1 MKSGALTTPGTT
13 RIAKLPAH
21 FHPCLQ
27 AQKRV
32 IMTALKDPPEIDIE
46 GDRNETPWVNELAY
60 DDLCDL
66 LTGSVVRGEGNSCLL
81 IGPRGSGKTRVR
93 WRGSCSMLSLLIAS
107 SCQLVDRALAQASKD
122 TSPIVIRLSGHI
134 QQNDRL
140 AIREIAWQL
149 SHQTGKQITLDDGE
163 DGDSPDID
171 GDVMDQQDVASL
183 PPPAYLPSLI
193 STLPSQPKPVVVILD
208 AFDEFALHGRQA
220 LLYCLLDT
228 VQSCRVGSGLNG
240 LVVVGV
246 TNRVDTINLLEKRV
260 KSRFSGRMLRTAG
273 PRSVQDW
280 WKLTNAILTV
290 PLGKG
295 DDVDGWKEL
304 WGGSVNRFLEER
316 SVKTALHETWAL
328 VKDVRMLTRI
338 LVSSL
343 PSIFSFP
350 QMMGLISWR
359 IEDNSSVGAVPY
371 LSIP

>member
-1 MKSGALTTPGTT
+1 M
-13 RIAKLPAH
+13 
-21 FHPCLQ
+21 
-27 AQKRV
+27 AQV
-32 IMTALKDPPEIDIE
+32 
-46 GDRNETPWVNELAY
+46 
-60 DDLCDL
+60 
-66 LTGSVVRGEGNSCLL
+66 
-81 IGPRGSGKTRVR
+81 
-93 WRGSCSMLSLLIAS
+93 S
-107 SCQLVDRALAQASKD
+107 SDV
-122 TSPIVIRLSGHI
+122 SPIVIRLSGHI

-149 SHQTGKQITLDDGE
+149 SHQTGKQVVHE
-163 DGDSPDID
+163 DEEGGGNPDANEEE
-171 GDVMDQQDVASL
+171 MDQQDVASL

-240 LVVVGV
+240 LAVIGV

-260 KSRFSGRMLRTAG
+260 KSRFSGRMLQTAG

-280 WKLTNAILTV
+280 WRLTGSILTV
-290 PLGKG
+290 PLGEE

-304 WGGSVNRFLEER
+304 WGGSVKKFLEER

-338 LVSSL
+338 LVRH
-343 PSIFSFP
+343 FP
-350 QMMGLISWR
+350 PRVRFLWAVELIVAFFF
-359 IEDNSSVGAVPY
+359 EDYTGVDAIPC
-371 LSIP
+371 LSIPHSG

>member
-1 MKSGALTTPGTT
+1 MHS
-13 RIAKLPAH
+13 
-21 FHPCLQ
+21 
-27 AQKRV
+27 
-32 IMTALKDPPEIDIE
+32 PP
-46 GDRNETPWVNELAY
+46 
-60 DDLCDL
+60 
-66 LTGSVVRGEGNSCLL
+66 
-81 IGPRGSGKTRVR
+81 K
-93 WRGSCSMLSLLIAS
+93 LSLLIVNLF
-107 SCQLVDRALAQASKD
+107 QLVDRALAQVSSD
-122 TSPIVIRLSGHI
+122 VSPIVIRLSGHI

-149 SHQTGKQITLDDGE
+149 SHQTGKQVALEDEE
-163 DGDSPDID
+163 DGGNPEEE
-171 GDVMDQQDVASL
+171 MDQQDVASL

-240 LVVVGV
+240 LAVIGV

-280 WKLTNAILTV
+280 WRLTSGILTV
-290 PLGKG
+290 PLGEEEEA
-295 DDVDGWKEL
+295 DGWREL
-304 WGGSVNRFLEER
+304 WGGSVHRFLEER

-338 LVSSL
+338 LVRL
-343 PSIFSFP
+343 PFLSF
-350 QMMGLISWR
+350 LVLW
-359 IEDNSSVGAVPY
+359 
-371 LSIP
+371 